1 MKYTQF
7 TVKEREKIQ
16 YGLWEKK
23 SARTLAGELGRS
35 PSSVAREITKNKNQR
50 NVYTPRLAHERALKK
65 RKSRGRKDRL
75 KNQVIRDDVIKH
87 LKKRWS
93 PEQIAATMH
102 ERLPGMSISHEAI
115 YQYIYDQVH
124 RDGFGLLKPGHQ
136 DLRSFL
142 RRRRKRRV
150 PKGARRCQRVLRPK
164 GTSINQRPAIINE
177 RQRLGD
183 WEGDSVESCGHK
195 PGINTLVER
204 TVGVVWITKLSSKNS
219 HATVQAVEARMLRLP
234 KKARKSLTMDNGP
247 ENSDWPELEKR
258 TKMKCYYANPYRS
271 CERGSNENTNGL
283 IRDYFPKGTDF
294 TTIPEQELAEV
305 EYSLNTRPRKR
316 LGWLTPL
323 QAFRVALKV

>member
-177 RQRLGD
+177 RKRLGD

-204 TVGVVWITKLSSKNS
+204 TVGVF
-219 HATVQAVEARMLRLP
+219 
-234 KKARKSLTMDNGP
+234 DG
-247 ENSDWPELEKR
+247 SD
-258 TKMKCYYANPYRS
+258 
-271 CERGSNENTNGL
+271 SNFSILLNNFYNT
-283 IRDYFPKGTDF
+283 FFST
-294 TTIPEQELAEV
+294 
-305 EYSLNTRPRKR
+305 
-316 LGWLTPL
+316 
-323 QAFRVALKV
+323 